1 MKYAR
6 MVIAPATPDSIADV
20 TRIYEQ
26 EILPALKPVKGFQ
39 GAYLFTNAF
48 TGEGASLTFWASEQ
62 DALTYER
69 SGLFAELTE
78 KLRPFLIAEPTVKR
92 YHVSAETPFPAE
104 ALR

>member
-6 MVIAPATPDSIADV
+6 MAVATAPADKLEEFV
-20 TRIYEQ
+20 RVYEQ
-26 EILPALKPVKGFQ
+26 EIFPALKSVKGFQ

-48 TGEGASLTFWASEQ
+48 SGEGVSLTFWTSEQ
-62 DALTYER
+62 DAMAYDR
-69 SGLFAELTE
+69 SGQYAELVA
-78 KLRPFLIAEPTVKR
+78 KIRPFLTAEPTLKR